1 MSDKDHSISFRPM
14 TIADVGVVP
23 ISHQGEPD
31 EVRQRIAEL
40 GSSAILAFDG
50 DQHVGQLQ
58 FRRYQPG
65 IRSPNGLWD
74 PLYWAD
80 FGGHAPDLPAH
91 TLAVFCYHVGQ
102 LDDTDA
108 RDPRYQG
115 RGLGLS
121 LLDHFLDWSAQSGF
135 DAVVAKAVPSHRP
148 VMLFMGGQP
157 ASVYQ
162 TRGFEVVTSWV
173 DTELRTVI
181 EEKGLVHDGVNPDD
195 AARVSCCVRRLY

>member
-1 MSDKDHSISFRPM
+1 M
-14 TIADVGVVP
+14 TAADVGVVP

-40 GSSAILAFDG
+40 GSSAMLAFDR

-58 FRRYQPG
+58 FRRYEPG
-65 IRSPNGLWD
+65 IRSPKGLWD

-80 FGGHAPDLPAH
+80 FAGRAPDLPAR

-121 LLDHFLDWSAQSGF
+121 LLDHFLDWAGQSGF
-135 DAVVAKAVPSHRP
+135 AAVVAKAVPSHRP

-162 TRGFEVVTSWV
+162 ARGFETVISWV
-173 DTELRTVI
+173 DPELRSVV
-181 EEKGLVHDGVNPDD
+181 EDRGLIPDGVNPDD
-195 AARVSCCVRRLY
+195 AARVSCCVRRLHC

>member
-1 MSDKDHSISFRPM
+1 MNDEHDRISFRPM
-14 TIADVGVVP
+14 TAADVGVVP

-31 EVRQRIAEL
+31 EVLQRIADL
-40 GSSAILAFDG
+40 GASAILAFDG

-58 FRRYQPG
+58 FRRYEPG
-65 IRSPNGLWD
+65 MRSPKGLWD

-80 FGGHAPDLPAH
+80 FADHAPDLPAG

-102 LDDTDA
+102 RDDTDA

-115 RGLGLS
+115 RGLGLR
-121 LLDHFLDWSAQSGF
+121 LLDHFLDWARQTGF
-135 DAVVAKAVPSHRP
+135 AAVVAKAVPPFRP

-162 TRGFEVVTSWV
+162 ACGFEMVASWV
-173 DTELRTVI
+173 DPELHAIVKDRS
-181 EEKGLVHDGVNPDD
+181 LVPGGVTSED
-195 AARVSCCVRRLY
+195 AARVSCCVRHLR